1 MRPQEMAQDI
11 MEADRIAA
19 PHGDRKDSD
28 VIVIV
33 NSNIQQLLSRRP
45 TWQRKIHHFIDDY
58 PLVI

>member
-1 MRPQEMAQDI
+1 MAQDI

-33 NSNIQQLLSRRP
+33 TATYSNYS
-45 TWQRKIHHFIDDY
+45 
-58 PLVI
+58 PLVQRDNGKFTIL